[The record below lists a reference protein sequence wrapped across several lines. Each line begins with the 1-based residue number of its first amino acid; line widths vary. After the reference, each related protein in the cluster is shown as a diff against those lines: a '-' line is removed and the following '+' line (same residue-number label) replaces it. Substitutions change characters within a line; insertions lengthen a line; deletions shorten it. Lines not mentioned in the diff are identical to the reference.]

1 MQLNLRSL
9 ANYSD
14 VARIQTV
21 GAQHAVP
28 VFQSPKN
35 GDCHQF
41 APHHSPRSKTLSLK
55 RIGWLYSIFR
65 DVCFY
70 HGLRGTKRKG
80 GQKPALKQRV
90 GRSPLR
96 NSAVILLAIF
106 GAGFSGLSTAEEEAG
121 KRLLSLR
128 LVPERVTLG
137 GVRAQHRFLVLGTY
151 ADGLQRDVTL
161 QSRFSVSDPAVATVG
176 EGARVLALADGQA
189 VLKAELE
196 GQVASAN
203 VRIEG
208 SEDERPFSFTRD
220 IGAVLTKRGCN
231 SSECHGAV
239 KGKGG
244 FKLSLNGR
252 SPQDDYR
259 WIVDGERYHGL
270 VPSSGPKNPRVNTQ
284 QPEKSLLLLK
294 PTLTVAHGGGK
305 RFEVGS
311 SDYQAILNWAR
322 GGVPYGGE
330 DGQRGGEVDFIE
342 VFPKEALLDLAGKQQ
357 LLVTAR
363 LSNGWQ
369 EDITEHVRYVS
380 NNPEVVEVTPEG
392 LVKGVKRGET
402 AVIIRAVG
410 HAASARVGV
419 IARPI
424 LNYPDVPRGNLIDD
438 HVFSKLRRFHI
449 IPSELSSDAEFL
461 RRVCLDVTGTLPPP
475 ERVREF
481 LGSRD
486 PQKREKLIDILL
498 DSPEYVDYWTFQFA
512 EFFRVMWS
520 NASTYRTWIR
530 ESIAQN
536 KPYDQMARER
546 VSAQGV
552 DGPARHY
559 LKRTGE
565 ILLPEDTMVEDIRV
579 FMGLRMDCAQCHNH
593 PYEVW
598 TQDQFWGMTAFYGQ
612 VSRVRDVGMIFD
624 DPLGHGERREPR
636 VLHPRTHKEAQPRF
650 LDGALLPESEQADPT
665 MRLAAWV
672 TSPNNPYFA
681 KVIVNRM
688 WAYFL
693 GRGLVDPV
701 DDFRSANPPTHP
713 GLLEALAR
721 DFEKHGYDLKHLMR
735 LIIQSRT
742 YQLSADGN
750 ETNKDDEINHSR
762 ALPRRLEAEILLDAI
777 SRVTGVEE
785 SFVIDHYVGGGKELP
800 GTRAIHLIPES
811 SPTHFLDVYGRQ
823 PLRETIPVRE
833 RQANLGQALH
843 MLAGPTYTSK
853 ISQAEGRL
861 DRLLKD
867 DASDEQIIEELYLA
881 ALSRFPTDRELA
893 ELGTAIR
900 ELPSRRKGMEALV
913 WGLIASR
920 EFTYNH

>member
-1 MQLNLRSL
+1 MN
-9 ANYSD
+9 
-14 VARIQTV
+14 TV
-21 GAQHAVP
+21 GRSKDEP
-28 VFQSPKN
+28 TPPLKLKN

-41 APHHSPRSKTLSLK
+41 ATRHGPQKKAFSLK
-55 RIGWLYSIFR
+55 RIGWLYLIFR
-65 DVCFY
+65 D
-70 HGLRGTKRKG
+70 GEKPPLQLRS
-80 GQKPALKQRV
+80 A
-90 GRSPLR
+90 RSPLR
-96 NSAVILLAIF
+96 NSTVILLVLA
-106 GAGFSGLSTAEEEAG
+106 AGFFGISTAEAEDG

-128 LVPERVTLG
+128 LVPEKVTLA
-137 GVRAQHRFLVLGTY
+137 GVRARHRFLVLGTY
-151 ADGLQRDVTL
+151 ADGLERDVTS
-161 QSRFSVSDPAVATVG
+161 QSHLSFSDPAVATVEG
-176 EGARVLALADGQA
+176 GARVLALGDGQA
-189 VLKAELE
+189 VLRAELE
-196 GQVASAN
+196 GQVANAK

-208 SEDERPFSFTRD
+208 SRDERPFSFARD

-231 SSECHGAV
+231 GSECHGAV

-252 SPQDDYR
+252 SPKDDYR

-270 VPSSGPKNPRVNTQ
+270 APSSGPKNPRVNSQ
-284 QPEKSLLLLK
+284 EPEKSLLLLK
-294 PTLTVAHGGGK
+294 PTFTVPHGGGQ
-305 RFEVGS
+305 RFGVGS
-311 SDYQAILNWAR
+311 SDYQAILNWVRA
-322 GGVPYGGE
+322 GVPYGGE
-330 DGQRGGEVDFIE
+330 GTQRGGEIEFIE
-342 VFPKEALLDLAGKQQ
+342 VFPKEAVLELAGKQQ

-363 LSNGWQ
+363 LSNGRQ
-369 EDITEHVRYVS
+369 EDITEDVRYVS

-392 LVKGVKRGET
+392 LVKGVKKGET
-402 AVIIRAVG
+402 SVVIRAVG
-410 HAASARVGV
+410 HAVSARVGV

-424 LNYPDVPRGNLIDD
+424 LSYPDVPRRNLIDD
-438 HVFSKLRRFHI
+438 YIFSKLRRFHI

-475 ERVREF
+475 QRVREF
-481 LGSRD
+481 LASRD
-486 PQKREKLIDILL
+486 PHKREKLIEILL

-512 EFFRVMWS
+512 DFFRVMWS
-520 NASTYRTWIR
+520 NASSYRPWIR

-559 LKRTGE
+559 FKRTGE
-565 ILLPEDTMVEDIRV
+565 VLLPEDTMIEDIRV

-598 TQDQFWGMTAFYGQ
+598 TQDQFWGMAAFYGR

-636 VLHPRTHKEAQPRF
+636 VIHPRTHKEARPRF
-650 LDGALLPESEQADPT
+650 LDGAVLPESEQADPT

-672 TSPNNPYFA
+672 TSSNNPNFA

-688 WAYFL
+688 WAYFF

-701 DDFRSANPPTHP
+701 DDFRSANPATHP
-713 GLLEALAR
+713 GLLQALAR
-721 DFEKHGYDLKHLMR
+721 DFKEHGYDLKHLVG
-735 LIIQSRT
+735 LIVQSRT

-750 ETNKDDEINHSR
+750 ETNKDDEINYSR
-762 ALPRRLEAEILLDAI
+762 ALPRRLDAEILLDAI
-777 SRVTGVEE
+777 SRVTDVEE

-800 GTRAIHLIPES
+800 GTQAIHLIPES

-833 RQANLGQALH
+833 RQANLAQALH

-861 DRLLKD
+861 DRLLKG
-867 DASDEQIIEELYLA
+867 DASDQQIIEELYLA
-881 ALSRFPTDRELA
+881 ALSRYPNDRERA
-893 ELGTAIR
+893 ELETAIR
-900 ELPSRRKGMEALV
+900 ELPSRRKAMEALV